1 MDQANVVR
9 TLRCVWAGGG
19 GRRRND
25 PRLGRGKVR
34 SGKLGHSG
42 TADERLTYAWHRGPS
57 AQCFVASLLS
67 CPPSQSGPDRTR
79 CNEERRRYS
88 AKTRGRVPAT
98 EGPPA
103 G

>member
-9 TLRCVWAGGG
+9 TLRCVWAAGVGRPAAG
-19 GRRRND
+19 GR
-25 PRLGRGKVR
+25 RGKVR

-79 CNEERRRYS
+79 CNAERRRYS
-88 AKTRGRVPAT
+88 AKTRTGI
-98 EGPPA
+98 GSS
-103 G
+103 